1 MIRVHWLLP
10 CLFPLLMAGCGSTP
24 PAPEDHY
31 YRLAA
36 TGQAFGRWRFDRP
49 VRVLMPEADSLYHG
63 RAMLYARSGTP
74 LELHRYRYRFWTAP
88 PPRMLVRLTKER
100 LGSHAAEAGE
110 QALELALR
118 IRHFEVEQGRP
129 SAARLGI
136 TAVLRDPQAGCV
148 LFDRK
153 YDYREPAEAPTHYA
167 LVQAF
172 QRAVD
177 RYLADLAADLAK
189 ASGVCTELAHAR

>member
-1 MIRVHWLLP
+1 MR
-10 CLFPLLMAGCGSTP
+10 
-24 PAPEDHY
+24 
-31 YRLAA
+31 
-36 TGQAFGRWRFDRP
+36 
-49 VRVLMPEADSLYHG
+49 
-63 RAMLYARSGTP
+63 ARSASVTWSGARVPST
-74 LELHRYRYRFWTAP
+74 TA
-88 PPRMLVRLTKER
+88 RL
-100 LGSHAAEAGE
+100 
-110 QALELALR
+110 
-118 IRHFEVEQGRP
+118 GRP